1 MSVNSRSEEINME
14 KDALTVIATRHST
27 RKFKPE
33 MVEEALLEKVIE
45 AGRRAPSGK
54 SKNTNHFL
62 VIRDAAVL
70 EKLVD
75 LVQSEFAK
83 MDITPDNQ
91 DNIGGAIK
99 LSKKGNYVFKYN
111 APVLI
116 VVANKK
122 NYGNNMADAC
132 AAMENMLLAANALDL
147 GACWINQLR
156 WLQDNPVLV
165 DYLHTLGMKEDE
177 WVCASLSL
185 GYPDTPDGLPNRNI
199 TTIKG
204 NEVTYI

>member
-1 MSVNSRSEEINME
+1 ME
-14 KDALTVIATRHST
+14 KDALSVIATRHST
-27 RKFKPE
+27 RKFKPD
-33 MVEEALLEKVIE
+33 MVEPELLEKIIE

-54 SKNTNHFL
+54 SKNQNHFL

-70 EKLVD
+70 DKLVE

-83 MDITPDNQ
+83 MEITPENQ

-156 WLQDNPVLV
+156 WLQDNPVLL
-165 DYLHTLGMKEDE
+165 DYLHGLGLGDDE
-177 WVCASLSL
+177 WVFGSVSL
-185 GYPDTPDGLPNRNI
+185 GYADMPNGLPNRNI
-199 TTIKG
+199 NAIKG

>member
-1 MSVNSRSEEINME
+1 MKEEILE
-14 KDALTVIATRHST
+14 VIATRHST
-27 RKFKPE
+27 RKFKPT
-33 MVEEALLEKVIE
+33 MVESSLLEKVIE

-70 EKLVD
+70 NKLVD

-83 MDITPDNQ
+83 MEITPENEA
-91 DNIGGAIK
+91 NIGGAIK

-111 APVLI
+111 RPVLI
-116 VVANKK
+116 VVANKMD
-122 NYGNNMADAC
+122 YGNNMADSC

-156 WLQDNPVLV
+156 WLQDNPVLL
-165 DYLHTLGMKEDE
+165 DYLHELGMKDDE
-177 WVCASLSL
+177 WVFGSISL
-185 GYPDTPDGLPNRNI
+185 GYPDMPDGLPNRNI

-204 NEVTYI
+204 NEVTYIG

>member
-1 MSVNSRSEEINME
+1 ME
-14 KDALTVIATRHST
+14 KDALTVMATRHST
-27 RKFKPE
+27 LKFKPE

-70 EKLVD
+70 DKLVE

-83 MDITPDNQ
+83 MDITPENQ
-91 DNIGGAIK
+91 DNVGGAIK

-122 NYGNNMADAC
+122 DYGNNMADAC
-132 AAMENMLLAANALDL
+132 AAVENMLLAANALDL

-156 WLQDNPVLV
+156 WLRDNPVLLA
-165 DYLHTLGMKEDE
+165 YLQSLGMKEDE
-177 WVCASLSL
+177 WVCASVSL
-185 GYPDTPDGLPNRNI
+185 GYPDMPDGLPNRNI

>member
-1 MSVNSRSEEINME
+1 MFASFRSKEKNME

-33 MVEEALLEKVIE
+33 MVEESLLEKVIE

-54 SKNTNHFL
+54 SKNTNHFF

-177 WVCASLSL
+177 WVCASVSL
-185 GYPDTPDGLPNRNI
+185 GYPDMPDSLPNRNI

>member
-1 MSVNSRSEEINME
+1 ME
-14 KDALTVIATRHST
+14 KDALNIIATRHST

-70 EKLVD
+70 DKLVE

-83 MDITPDNQ
+83 MDITPENQ
-91 DNIGGAIK
+91 DNVGGAIK

-122 NYGNNMADAC
+122 NYGNNMAASC
-132 AAMENMLLAANALDL
+132 AAIENMLLAANALDL

-156 WLQDNPVLV
+156 WLQDNPVLLE
-165 DYLHTLGMKEDE
+165 YLHSLGMKEDE
-177 WVCASLSL
+177 WVFGSVSL
-185 GYPDTPDGLPNRNI
+185 GYPDMPDGLPNRNI

>member
-1 MSVNSRSEEINME
+1 ME

-33 MVEEALLEKVIE
+33 MVEDTLLEKVIE

-122 NYGNNMADAC
+122 NYDNNMADAC

-185 GYPDTPDGLPNRNI
+185 GYPDMPDSLPNRNI

>member
-1 MSVNSRSEEINME
+1 ME
-14 KDALTVIATRHST
+14 KDALHVIATRHST

-33 MVEEALLEKVIE
+33 MVEADLLDKVVE

-70 EKLVD
+70 DKLVN

-83 MDITPDNQ
+83 MEITPENEA
-91 DNIGGAIK
+91 NIGGAIK

-122 NYGNNMADAC
+122 DYGNNMADAC

-156 WLQDNPVLV
+156 WLQDNPVLL
-165 DYLHTLGMKEDE
+165 DYLHELGMAEDE
-177 WVCASLSL
+177 WVFASLSL
-185 GYPDTPDGLPNRNI
+185 GYPDMPDGLPNRNI
-199 TTIKG
+199 VNIRG
-204 NEVTYI
+204 NEVTYIG

>member
-1 MSVNSRSEEINME
+1 MKE
-14 KDALTVIATRHST
+14 KMLEVIATRHST
-27 RKFKPE
+27 RKFKPD
-33 MVEEALLEKVIE
+33 MVETSLLEKVIE

-62 VIRDAAVL
+62 VIRDTAVL
-70 EKLVD
+70 DKLVE

-83 MDITPDNQ
+83 KEITPENEA
-91 DNIGGAIK
+91 NIGGAIK
-99 LSKKGNYVFKYN
+99 MSKKGNYVFKYN

-122 NYGNNMADAC
+122 DYGNNMADSS

-156 WLQDNPVLV
+156 WLQDNPVLL
-165 DYLHTLGMKEDE
+165 DYLHELGMKEDE
-177 WVCASLSL
+177 WVFGSISL
-185 GYPDTPDGLPNRNI
+185 GYPDMPDGLPNRNI
-199 TTIKG
+199 TSIKG
-204 NEVTYI
+204 NEVTYIG